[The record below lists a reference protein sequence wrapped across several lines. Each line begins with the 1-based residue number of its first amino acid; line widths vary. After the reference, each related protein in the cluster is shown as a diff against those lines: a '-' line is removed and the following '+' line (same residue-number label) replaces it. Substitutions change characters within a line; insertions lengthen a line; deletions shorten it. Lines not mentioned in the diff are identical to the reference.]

1 VKVSVLT
8 MSLFAAAMPWLT
20 ACHEQQEAVA
30 ADMPKLEVK
39 ATVAKPV
46 TASITAPI
54 DGRVQS
60 LAVREGALVRTGD
73 VLLTLVNPAVDRDLA
88 YAHAQLAVAEYR
100 LRHAGSTP
108 HAVDGPLQ
116 EILRNRK
123 AKLARYEALFRT
135 HDVSLDELENAQNEL
150 AAAMRDVAASNAAPP
165 SDPALLQLD
174 AQKAQAEEALADDR
188 KKLLTVAAPVGG
200 VITRIVTSEGEGVFP
215 RDPLLEIANAATLEV
230 RGAIAPELLR
240 YVHPGMA
247 VEIKVF
253 TVPPRRF
260 SETIRNILPATDD
273 AGATLVVSV
282 PNPDGALQPGTPAL
296 ITVR

>member
-8 MSLFAAAMPWLT
+8 MSLFAAAIPWLT
-20 ACHEQQEAVA
+20 ACHEQQEASA
-30 ADMPKLEVK
+30 ADIPKLEMK
-39 ATVAKPV
+39 AMVAKPLTASV
-46 TASITAPI
+46 TAPL

-60 LAVREGALVRTGD
+60 LAVREGAVVKAGD

-88 YAHAQLAVAEYR
+88 YAHAQLGVAEYR
-100 LRHAGSTP
+100 LQHAGGAP
-108 HAVDGPLQ
+108 HASDGPSQ

-150 AAAMRDVAASNAAPP
+150 AAAMRDAAASAASP

-174 AQKAQAEEALADDR
+174 AEKARAEEALAADR
-188 KKLLTVAAPVGG
+188 KKLLTVVAPIGG
-200 VITRIVTSEGEGVFP
+200 VITRIVTAEGEGVFP
-215 RDPLLEIANAATLEV
+215 RDPLLEIANAATLDV
-230 RGAIAPELLR
+230 RGAVAPELLR
-240 YVHPGMA
+240 YVRPGLP
-247 VEIKVF
+247 VEVKIF

-260 SETIRNILPATDD
+260 SVTIRNVLPATDD
-273 AGATLVVSV
+273 AGAALVVSV

>member
-8 MSLFAAAMPWLT
+8 MSLFAAAIPWLT
-20 ACHEQQEAVA
+20 ACHEQQEASA
-30 ADMPKLEVK
+30 ADIPKLEMK
-39 ATVAKPV
+39 ATVAKPLTASV
-46 TASITAPI
+46 TAPL

-60 LAVREGALVRTGD
+60 LAVREGAVVKAGD

-100 LRHAGSTP
+100 LHHAGGVP
-108 HAVDGPLQ
+108 HASEGPSQ

-150 AAAMRDVAASNAAPP
+150 AAAMRDAAASSAAPP

-174 AQKAQAEEALADDR
+174 AEKARAEEALAADR
-188 KKLLTVAAPVGG
+188 KKLLTVVAPIAG
-200 VITRIVTSEGEGVFP
+200 VITRIVTAEGEGVFP
-215 RDPLLEIANAATLEV
+215 RDPLLEIANTATLDV
-230 RGAIAPELLR
+230 RGAVAPELLR
-240 YVHPGMA
+240 YVRPGLP
-247 VEIKVF
+247 VEVKIF

-260 SETIRNILPATDD
+260 SETIRNVLPATDD
-273 AGATLVVSV
+273 AGAALVVSV

>member
-8 MSLFAAAMPWLT
+8 MSLFAAAIPWLT
-20 ACHEQQEAVA
+20 ACHEQQEASA
-30 ADMPKLEVK
+30 ADIPKLEMK
-39 ATVAKPV
+39 AMVAKPLTASV
-46 TASITAPI
+46 TAPL

-60 LAVREGALVRTGD
+60 LAVREGAVVKAGD

-100 LRHAGSTP
+100 LHHAGGVP
-108 HAVDGPLQ
+108 HASDEPSQ

-150 AAAMRDVAASNAAPP
+150 AAAMRDAAAGAALP
-165 SDPALLQLD
+165 SDPTLLQLD
-174 AQKAQAEEALADDR
+174 AEKARAEEALAADR
-188 KKLLTVAAPVGG
+188 KKLLTVVAPIAG
-200 VITRIVTSEGEGVFP
+200 VITRIVTAEGEGVFP
-215 RDPLLEIANAATLEV
+215 RDPLLEIANTATLEV
-230 RGAIAPELLR
+230 RGAVAPELLR
-240 YVHPGMA
+240 YVRPGLP
-247 VEIKVF
+247 VEVKIF

-260 SETIRNILPATDD
+260 IETIRNVLPATDD
-273 AGATLVVSV
+273 AGAALVVSV